1 MLAAAQRIAEGA
13 TGGGHQR
20 HRPIRNGF
28 DYQPLFCTVFQVA
41 KAAFDHQILNPGVL
55 FEKPQTGPIQEKP
68 NRAGATAPK
77 CTELEAFWM
86 RTNLSMPAAAIIPV
100 LEYPD
105 VPAAVKWLE
114 EAFAFEVRLRIGAHR
129 AQLQF
134 GGGAIVV
141 SQSSLPDAAPGSRSV
156 MVRVEAIDAHFLRAR
171 QHGARIIRD
180 LEDFPYGERQYICL
194 DPAGHSWT
202 FSETVRNVDPVE
214 WGGELVSSR
223 PT

>member
-1 MLAAAQRIAEGA
+1 LALTKQIPPNLSRKPLKRLNLDKIIQGNPSFFNPSRRGFQIPSAA
-13 TGGGHQR
+13 
-20 HRPIRNGF
+20 
-28 DYQPLFCTVFQVA
+28 L
-41 KAAFDHQILNPGVL
+41 
-55 FEKPQTGPIQEKP
+55 QEKP
-68 NRAGATAPK
+68 NRARAATLK
-77 CTELEAFWM
+77 YTELETFWM

-134 GGGAIVV
+134 GGGAIIV
-141 SQSSLPDAAPGSRSV
+141 SQSSLPDAAPGSGSV
-156 MVRVEAIDAHFLRAR
+156 MVRVEAIDAHFLRAS
-171 QHGARIIRD
+171 QHCARIVRD
-180 LEDFPYGERQYICL
+180 LEDFPYGERQYTCL

-202 FSETVRNVDPVE
+202 FSETVRNVEPEE

>member
-1 MLAAAQRIAEGA
+1 
-13 TGGGHQR
+13 
-20 HRPIRNGF
+20 
-28 DYQPLFCTVFQVA
+28 
-41 KAAFDHQILNPGVL
+41 
-55 FEKPQTGPIQEKP
+55 
-68 NRAGATAPK
+68 
-77 CTELEAFWM
+77 M

-134 GGGAIVV
+134 DGGAIVV
-141 SQSSLPDAAPGSRSV
+141 SQSSLPDAAPGSGSV

-180 LEDFPYGERQYICL
+180 LEDFPYGERQYTCL

-202 FSETVRNVDPVE
+202 FSETVRNVDPTE
-214 WGGELVSSR
+214 WGGQLVSSR
-223 PT
+223 PNLTLNSLPWQRPSMHRPPSASGARPVRKFASSASMPIIRSA